1 MAPLAIKVFISY
13 CQKSDHIFVAQLG
26 MHVDKC
32 NDNPCTNGG
41 TCFATDAGNYSCT
54 CQSNCEGRH
63 CERCTHGMLRSTS
76 ISVFDYSNKITSVS
90 DIF

>member
-1 MAPLAIKVFISY
+1 
-13 CQKSDHIFVAQLG
+13 

-63 CERCTHGMLRSTS
+63 CERCTHGMKRSTR
-76 ISVFDYSNKITSVS
+76 ISVFDYSNKIKFKIEMCSQS
-90 DIF
+90 F